1 MLRRMTVLATGL
13 LLLLLSAGCSQSADD
28 TATSASSTPSAAA
41 TGVTLASGRP
51 MLVDLGADE
60 CVPCKLMKPILENLT
75 EEYAGRMD
83 VIFIDVWKYRDQ
95 AARFNV
101 RMIPTQ
107 IFFDEQGRELY
118 RRSGFIGKEDILATW
133 QQLGYSF

>member
-1 MLRRMTVLATGL
+1 MVSRIIARLLIILLMVVVLAGCNQSAQSSSS
-13 LLLLLSAGCSQSADD
+13 SAGI
-28 TATSASSTPSAAA
+28 
-41 TGVTLASGRP
+41 TLGSGRP

-60 CVPCKLMKPILENLT
+60 CVPCKLMKPILDNLT

-83 VIFIDVWKYRDQ
+83 VIFIDVWKNREQ

-107 IFFDEQGRELY
+107 IFYDEKGKELY
-118 RRSGFIGKEDILATW
+118 RRVGFIGKDDILATW
-133 QQLGYSF
+133 QQLGYNF

>member
-1 MLRRMTVLATGL
+1 MIIRKLVTGSIFGLLVLAL
-13 LLLLLSAGCSQSADD
+13 LVGCNQSPTN
-28 TATSASSTPSAAA
+28 TASASNSAAA
-41 TGVTLASGRP
+41 SDVTLGSGRP

-60 CVPCKLMKPILENLT
+60 CVPCKLMKPILDNLN

-83 VIFIDVWKYRDQ
+83 VIFIDVWKNRDQ

-107 IFFDEQGRELY
+107 IFYDESGKELH
-118 RRSGFIGKEDILATW
+118 RRVGFIGKEDILATW
-133 QQLGYSF
+133 QQLGYTF

>member
-1 MLRRMTVLATGL
+1 MVIRKLAGLVVGL
-13 LLLLLSAGCSQSADD
+13 LAVLLLVGCNQSATD
-28 TATSASSTPSAAA
+28 AASPTGSAAVSDVKL
-41 TGVTLASGRP
+41 GSGRP

-60 CVPCKLMKPILENLT
+60 CVPCKLMKPILDNLT

-83 VIFIDVWKYRDQ
+83 VVFIDVWKYREQ

-107 IFFDEQGRELY
+107 IFFNEAGKELY

-133 QQLGYSF
+133 KQLGYTF

>member
-1 MLRRMTVLATGL
+1 MKSRNITRLLAVLL
-13 LLLLLSAGCSQSADD
+13 MVVVLVGCSQSEQNA
-28 TATSASSTPSAAA
+28 SAAVE
-41 TGVTLASGRP
+41 VTLGSGRP

-60 CVPCKLMKPILENLT
+60 CVPCKLMKPILDNLT

-83 VIFIDVWKYRDQ
+83 VIFIDVWKNRDQ

-107 IFFDEQGRELY
+107 IFYDESGKELY

-133 QQLGYSF
+133 KQLGYTF

>member
-1 MLRRMTVLATGL
+1 MGYPVFSRLMIA
-13 LLLLLSAGCSQSADD
+13 LLLSISLAGCNQSAQDSSS
-28 TATSASSTPSAAA
+28 SAVVSL
-41 TGVTLASGRP
+41 GSGRP

-60 CVPCKLMKPILENLT
+60 CVPCKLMKPILDNLT
-75 EEYAGRMD
+75 AEYAGRMD
-83 VIFIDVWKYRDQ
+83 VVFIDVWKNRDQ

-107 IFFDEQGRELY
+107 IFYDERGKELY
-118 RRSGFIGKEDILATW
+118 RRVGFIGKDDILATW

>member
-1 MLRRMTVLATGL
+1 MKYRIISRLLVVLL
-13 LLLLLSAGCSQSADD
+13 MVVVLAGCSQSEQNMP
-28 TATSASSTPSAAA
+28 ATVEVAL
-41 TGVTLASGRP
+41 GSGRP

-60 CVPCKLMKPILENLT
+60 CVPCKLMKPILDNLT

-83 VIFIDVWKYRDQ
+83 VIFIDVWKNRDQ

-107 IFFDEQGRELY
+107 IFYDESGKELY
-118 RRSGFIGKEDILATW
+118 RRVGFIGKDDILATW

>member
-1 MLRRMTVLATGL
+1 MTIRTLIFGGIVGL
-13 LLLLLSAGCSQSADD
+13 LAVTLLVGCNQSTT
-28 TATSASSTPSAAA
+28 TATAPTASAPDVVL
-41 TGVTLASGRP
+41 GSGRP

-60 CVPCKLMKPILENLT
+60 CVPCKLMKPILDNLT

-83 VIFIDVWKYRDQ
+83 VVFIDVWKFREQ

-107 IFFDEQGRELY
+107 IFFDEQGKELF
-118 RRSGFIGKEDILATW
+118 RRSGFIGKEDILTTW
-133 QQLGYSF
+133 QQLGYTF

>member
-1 MLRRMTVLATGL
+1 MQYRIITRLLAVLL
-13 LLLLLSAGCSQSADD
+13 MVVVLAGCSQSEQNAS
-28 TATSASSTPSAAA
+28 TAVE
-41 TGVTLASGRP
+41 VTLGSGRP

-60 CVPCKLMKPILENLT
+60 CVPCKLMKPILDNLT

-83 VIFIDVWKYRDQ
+83 VIFIDVWKNRDQ

-107 IFFDEQGRELY
+107 IFYDETGKELY
-118 RRSGFIGKEDILATW
+118 RRVGFIGKDDILATW
-133 QQLGYSF
+133 QQLGYNF

>member
-1 MLRRMTVLATGL
+1 MAVLATGL
-13 LLLLLSAGCSQSADD
+13 LLLLLSAGCSQSSDD
-28 TATSASSTPSAAA
+28 TAATASSKPPAAA

-51 MLVDLGADE
+51 MLLDLGADE

-75 EEYAGRMD
+75 AEYAGRMD
-83 VIFIDVWKYRDQ
+83 VIFIDVWKNRDQ

-107 IFFDEQGRELY
+107 IFFDEQGKELY

-133 QQLGYSF
+133 QRLGYSF

>member
-1 MLRRMTVLATGL
+1 MKYRIITRLLVVLL
-13 LLLLLSAGCSQSADD
+13 MVVVLAGCSQSEQNVP
-28 TATSASSTPSAAA
+28 ATVEVAL
-41 TGVTLASGRP
+41 GSGRP

-60 CVPCKLMKPILENLT
+60 CVPCKLMKPILDNLT

-83 VIFIDVWKYRDQ
+83 VIFIDVWKNRDQ
-95 AARFNV
+95 AARFSV

-107 IFFDEQGRELY
+107 IFYDESGKELY
-118 RRSGFIGKEDILATW
+118 RRVGFIGKDDILATW